1 MGRLTTNPWAKKSA
15 AGMRT
20 LSKMTGTAYKVG
32 KAVYKSSSQN
42 PSRSSRPV
50 SQQQQPQEIEWTIM
64 VGLLGGMTIL
74 LIIVLN
80 SESTFFGILLG
91 LPAMFVSAVVFAL
104 ILSLMFPKNKAE
116 TSSVRTNVVS
126 TFTPAEVDMTIA
138 YRVKDAL
145 VSNKDYSDLSDL
157 CKPLSQDKKKASF
170 AWGLDKAVE
179 SILEAGTISEHAE
192 DSLQGVAD
200 AIGVS
205 LDDFRGSNSWES
217 LIKMLVIDDIL
228 HGDTPNR
235 FSLSDVPL
243 NLQKNETIIW
253 CFVDVN
259 YFEQREKRVNYVV
272 SQGFSVKVA
281 KGLYYRVGAFKGEPV
296 ITTEQRLLA
305 RGYLFLTNKN
315 IYFYSGDKSI
325 RVPYS
330 KIVAYTPYEDGLGI
344 QKDADSAKPMTF
356 VGIDG
361 WFAYNVVKNIS
372 NIE

>member
-1 MGRLTTNPWAKKSA
+1 MGRRTTNPWAKKSA

-42 PSRSSRPV
+42 QSRSSRPV
-50 SQQQQPQEIEWTIM
+50 SQQQPQEIEWTTM
-64 VGLLGGMTIL
+64 VGLLGGMAVL

-80 SESTFFGILLG
+80 SESVFFGFLLG
-91 LPAMFVSAVVFAL
+91 LPAMIVSGVIFAL
-104 ILSLMFPKNKAE
+104 ILASIFPKKKVE
-116 TSSVRTNVVS
+116 TSPARTNVVAAP
-126 TFTPAEVDMTIA
+126 TPAVADMTIA
-138 YRVKDAL
+138 CRVKDAL
-145 VSNKDYSDLSDL
+145 VSNKDYSDLGDL

-179 SILEAGTISEHAE
+179 AILEAGVVSEHTE
-192 DSLQGVAD
+192 DALQGVAD
-200 AIGVS
+200 AMGVS
-205 LDDFRGSNSWES
+205 LDDFRSSNSWES

-228 HGDTPNR
+228 HGYTPDR
-235 FSLSDVPL
+235 FPLSDVPL
-243 NLQKNETIIW
+243 NLQKNETVIW
-253 CFVDVN
+253 CFVDVK
-259 YFEQREKRVNYVV
+259 YFEQREKRVNYGV
-272 SQGFSVKVA
+272 SQGFSIKVA

-296 ITTEQRLLA
+296 VTTEQRLLA
-305 RGYLFLTNKN
+305 SGCLFLTNKN

-325 RVPYS
+325 RVPYA
-330 KIVAYTPYEDGLGI
+330 KIIAYTPYEDGLGV
-344 QKDADSAKPMTF
+344 QKDAASAKPMAF